1 MTGRQ
6 GQSGGVLVL
15 VALSLTV
22 LLGIAALAIDTG
34 NFRAHR
40 RQLQSAADAGALA
53 GAAQLIANPGAVCG
67 AGGRAD
73 YYERRNSDLTDG
85 HNLIENANLDTSYC
99 EIVNNSVRVKPVES
113 DVPFVFG
120 KVLGFLNTDISARA
134 RARIVYLT
142 TARGMM
148 PIGVEDLRPKTVQV
162 IRDDTGAVVAS
173 LTSGCGSSPDGFLY
187 YCGGGTVNS
196 LPAGGV
202 PVHVRVTDVT
212 GTVIDFAND
221 GSGNPIGVGWI
232 GTEDVPKSGATSCA
246 CTVKE
251 VYVTQGIADPSL
263 YYPFTTTA
271 RSFGV
276 NVHLTNVPNGAQV
289 RVQLNGGPGQGAQAS
304 RTSGTNADGQWS
316 TGASAFSTA
325 TSEGP
330 ENVTVTVKQG
340 NTTYT
345 SHTVQRIYP
354 HDQSTLLYSYTQS
367 GAAFGGRFVSSSL
380 AAGAPGRTVNFQT
393 AFVTLVKGREIVL
406 KLGGGNA
413 ASPGNFG
420 ALDLDTNSSWPQYQC
435 YAGNGTPN
443 FADELYHGAC
453 TPYSIGQQVQTQT
466 GNQVGQID
474 GGNGGL
480 TRRIGNSPNHWTTTA
495 NPPPAGDP
503 RWVNVILVGPL
514 SIEALNGNSTT
525 PVVGFGNFYITAYS
539 RDAGSGLK
547 NGEVRGIFW
556 DRVNPSGAYS
566 TTCTDPSGICLE
578 SIALMP
584 WDG

>member
-1 MTGRQ
+1 MTERP

-15 VALSLTV
+15 VAISLTV

-53 GAAQLIANPGAVCG
+53 GAAQLIANPGAACG

-73 YYERRNSDLTDG
+73 YYERRNSDLTDS
-85 HNLIENANLDTSYC
+85 HNLIKNANLDTSYC
-99 EIVNNSVRVKPVES
+99 EIVNNSVRVKPVENG
-113 DVPFVFG
+113 VPYVFG
-120 KVLGFLNTDISARA
+120 KVLGFLNTDIEARA

-148 PIGVEDLRPKTVQV
+148 PIGVEDLRPQTVQV
-162 IRDDTGAVVAS
+162 IRDDTGGVVAS
-173 LTSGCGSSPDGFLY
+173 LTSGCGSSPEGFLY
-187 YCGGGTVNS
+187 YCGGGTVNN

-263 YYPFTTTA
+263 YYPFATTA

-276 NVHLTNVPNGAQV
+276 NVHLTNVPNNAQV

-304 RTSGTNADGQWS
+304 LTSGTNADGQWS

-380 AAGAPGRTVNFQT
+380 AAGAPGRTVSFQT

-420 ALDLDTNSSWPQYQC
+420 ALDLDTNTSWGQYQC
-435 YAGNGTPN
+435 YATNGIPN
-443 FADELYHGAC
+443 FADELQHGAC

-466 GNQVGQID
+466 GNQTGQID

-480 TRRIGNSPNHWTTTA
+480 TKRIGNSPNHWTTTA

-566 TTCTDPSGICLE
+566 TSCTDPSGICLE

>member
-1 MTGRQ
+1 M
-6 GQSGGVLVL
+6 
-15 VALSLTV
+15 
-22 LLGIAALAIDTG
+22 
-34 NFRAHR
+34 
-40 RQLQSAADAGALA
+40 
-53 GAAQLIANPGAVCG
+53 
-67 AGGRAD
+67 
-73 YYERRNSDLTDG
+73 
-85 HNLIENANLDTSYC
+85 
-99 EIVNNSVRVKPVES
+99 
-113 DVPFVFG
+113 
-120 KVLGFLNTDISARA
+120 
-134 RARIVYLT
+134 
-142 TARGMM
+142 
-148 PIGVEDLRPKTVQV
+148 
-162 IRDDTGAVVAS
+162 
-173 LTSGCGSSPDGFLY
+173 
-187 YCGGGTVNS
+187 
-196 LPAGGV
+196 
-202 PVHVRVTDVT
+202 
-212 GTVIDFAND
+212 
-221 GSGNPIGVGWI
+221 
-232 GTEDVPKSGATSCA
+232 
-246 CTVKE
+246 
-251 VYVTQGIADPSL
+251 
-263 YYPFTTTA
+263 
-271 RSFGV
+271 
-276 NVHLTNVPNGAQV
+276 HLTNVPNGAQV
-289 RVQLNGGPGQGAQAS
+289 RVQLNGGPGQGALAS

-514 SIEALNGNSTT
+514 SIEALNGNATT

>member
-1 MTGRQ
+1 M
-6 GQSGGVLVL
+6 VL
-15 VALSLTV
+15 VAISLTV

-53 GAAQLIANPGAVCG
+53 GAAQLIANPGAACG

-73 YYERRNSDLTDG
+73 YYERRNSDLTDS
-85 HNLIENANLDTSYC
+85 HNLIKNANLDTSYC
-99 EIVNNSVRVKPVES
+99 EIVNNSVRVKPVENG
-113 DVPFVFG
+113 VPYVFG
-120 KVLGFLNTDISARA
+120 KVLGFLNTDIEARA

-148 PIGVEDLRPKTVQV
+148 PIGVEDLRPQTVQV
-162 IRDDTGAVVAS
+162 IRDDTGGVVAS
-173 LTSGCGSSPDGFLY
+173 LTSGCGSSPEGFLY
-187 YCGGGTVNS
+187 YCGGGTVNN

-263 YYPFTTTA
+263 YYPFATTA

-276 NVHLTNVPNGAQV
+276 NVHLTNVPNNAQV

-304 RTSGTNADGQWS
+304 LTSGTNADGQWS

-380 AAGAPGRTVNFQT
+380 AAGAPGRTVSFQT

-420 ALDLDTNSSWPQYQC
+420 ALDLDTNTSWAAVPVLRDERHTELRRRASARRLYPLLDRS
-435 YAGNGTPN
+435 AG
-443 FADELYHGAC
+443 ADADRQSDRADRWWQRRADKADRQLAEPLDDHGQSAARRRS
-453 TPYSIGQQVQTQT
+453 P
-466 GNQVGQID
+466 VGERDPGRATVDRGAQRQLD
-474 GGNGGL
+474 DPCG
-480 TRRIGNSPNHWTTTA
+480 RIRQLLHH
-495 NPPPAGDP
+495 
-503 RWVNVILVGPL
+503 RI
-514 SIEALNGNSTT
+514 
-525 PVVGFGNFYITAYS
+525 
-539 RDAGSGLK
+539 
-547 NGEVRGIFW
+547 
-556 DRVNPSGAYS
+556 
-566 TTCTDPSGICLE
+566 
-578 SIALMP
+578 
-584 WDG
+584 